1 MVAAVVFPAL
11 GVIANNVSL
20 ATQDTSDYVPLL
32 WFALGCFVVSG
43 VCLVSLGI
51 NASRFGFALCI
62 IAGVLVFDQIL
73 SAVLRL
79 SS

>member
-1 MVAAVVFPAL
+1 MVAAVVFPAF
-11 GVIANNVSL
+11 GVVANNVSL

-32 WFALGCFVVSG
+32 WFALGCFVVAG
-43 VCLVSLGI
+43 VCLVSLGL